1 VRALEAYLLS
11 VNIGKF
17 CCDGPLIPSHD
28 VIVLSKPSSFA
39 EDASKETLVLAEDLA
54 EQFLGEK
61 LR

>member
-1 VRALEAYLLS
+1 
-11 VNIGKF
+11 
-17 CCDGPLIPSHD
+17 